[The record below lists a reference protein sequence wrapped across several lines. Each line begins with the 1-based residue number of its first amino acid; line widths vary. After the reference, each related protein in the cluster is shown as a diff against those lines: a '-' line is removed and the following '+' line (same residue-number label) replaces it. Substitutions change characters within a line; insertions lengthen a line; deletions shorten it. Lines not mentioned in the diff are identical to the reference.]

1 MALPELRQV
10 HTLIDRATRV
20 LLIVPERASL
30 DAIASMVAL
39 YLVLQERLEDRVDE
53 VSAQH
58 VPTNLQFLAGSSQVR
73 MEPEAQHEVTLDIA
87 GPTATDSL
95 RTTPLQGGVRV
106 HVTLP
111 PGSEVTKDQLET
123 TVRVMPYDLVIVLGA
138 ADLEELGDT
147 YTKHTDFFFST
158 PIINIDHVAKNEHF
172 GTVNLVDI
180 TAGSVA
186 EVVYELIDSMVGHEG
201 IDANIAT
208 ALYSGVVAGTD
219 SFQRPSTTPRSFQ
232 VAARLMEKEADRDAV
247 IQNLVKTKPLS
258 LLKLSGRLYA
268 RLRYDEH
275 LQLFW
280 SMVRG
285 IDFQESEAE
294 REDLPRALFE
304 LANNISG
311 FNIAFVLS
319 EEDDN
324 AFTAHLLLGKG
335 LQPRREEIQER
346 LAATQVNGML
356 QLSIPASSLED
367 AEAKALEQ
375 VRSVV
380 P

>member
-1 MALPELRQV
+1 MAFPELRQA
-10 HTLIDRATRV
+10 HALIDRASRV

-30 DAIASMVAL
+30 DAIASMIAL
-39 YLVLQERLEDRVDE
+39 YLVLQERFEDRIDE

-73 MEPEAQHEVTLDIA
+73 TQPEAQHEVTLDIA
-87 GPTATDSL
+87 GPTGVDDI

-111 PGSEVTKDQLET
+111 AGSEVTKDELET

-147 YTKHTDFFFST
+147 YTNHTDFFFST

-172 GTVNLVDI
+172 GTINIVDI
-180 TAGSVA
+180 TTGSVA
-186 EVVYELIDSMVGHEG
+186 EVVYELIESMLGTEEIDS
-201 IDANIAT
+201 ATAT
-208 ALYSGVVAGTD
+208 ALYAGVVAGTD

-232 VAARLMEKEADRDAV
+232 VAARLMEREADRDAV

-275 LQLFW
+275 LLLYW
-280 SMVRG
+280 SIVRG
-285 IDFQESEAE
+285 VDFQESEAE
-294 REDLPRALFE
+294 REDLPRAMFE
-304 LANNISG
+304 LANNISD
-311 FNIAFVLS
+311 FNVAFVLS
-319 EEDDN
+319 AEEDN
-324 AFTAHLLLGKG
+324 TFTSYILLGKG
-335 LQPRREEIQER
+335 LQPRRAEITER
-346 LAATQVNGML
+346 LSATGQDGLLQV
-356 QLSIPASSLED
+356 SVPASSLED
-367 AEAKALEQ
+367 AEAKTLELA
-375 VRSVV
+375 RSIV

>member
-87 GPTATDSL
+87 GPTATDSI
-95 RTTPLQGGVRV
+95 RTTPLQGGLRV

-111 PGSEVTKDQLET
+111 AGSEVTKDQLET

-186 EVVYELIDSMVGHEG
+186 
-201 IDANIAT
+201 
-208 ALYSGVVAGTD
+208 
-219 SFQRPSTTPRSFQ
+219 
-232 VAARLMEKEADRDAV
+232 
-247 IQNLVKTKPLS
+247 
-258 LLKLSGRLYA
+258 
-268 RLRYDEH
+268 
-275 LQLFW
+275 
-280 SMVRG
+280 
-285 IDFQESEAE
+285 
-294 REDLPRALFE
+294 
-304 LANNISG
+304 
-311 FNIAFVLS
+311 
-319 EEDDN
+319 
-324 AFTAHLLLGKG
+324 
-335 LQPRREEIQER
+335 
-346 LAATQVNGML
+346 
-356 QLSIPASSLED
+356 
-367 AEAKALEQ
+367 
-375 VRSVV
+375 
-380 P
+380 